1 MIYWNIKQPIIIRA
15 TKLGPR
21 TQPELVVVLAGFL
34 VVVVGILLVVVE
46 GFLVV
51 VVVGFFVEVEV
62 GFVVVVVVGLLVD
75 VEFGSEKRVRP
86 KLIVTKTT

>member
-21 TQPELVVVLAGFL
+21 TLPELVVVLAGFL

-51 VVVGFFVEVEV
+51 VGVGF
-62 GFVVVVVVGLLVD
+62 LVAPL
-75 VEFGSEKRVRP
+75 VFFHSGPVQIEK
-86 KLIVTKTT
+86 KNLSYLI